1 MTPPNHQMAHKP
13 SLATANFIRLRL
25 SRAGAGVPG
34 GSHLSQHLC
43 RAASAHYRCAF
54 STDAGSA
61 AATSIESAVC
71 VLNQAYKVNDTRARD
86 SRMLIQFA
94 FRGSDDF
101 LGVSLARQVV
111 SAGLC

>member
-1 MTPPNHQMAHKP
+1 M
-13 SLATANFIRLRL
+13 
-25 SRAGAGVPG
+25 
-34 GSHLSQHLC
+34 
-43 RAASAHYRCAF
+43 
-54 STDAGSA
+54 
-61 AATSIESAVC
+61 
-71 VLNQAYKVNDTRARD
+71 LNQAYKVNDSRARD